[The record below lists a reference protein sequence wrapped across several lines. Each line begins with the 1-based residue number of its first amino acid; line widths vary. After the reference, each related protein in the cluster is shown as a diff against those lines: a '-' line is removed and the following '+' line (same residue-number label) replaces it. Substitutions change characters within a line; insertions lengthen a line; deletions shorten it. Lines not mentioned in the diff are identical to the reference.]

1 VSNDDAQDM
10 KEKILR
16 EYPRLGVNDKFKF
29 ACHSKLACFTH
40 CCADVNIALTPY
52 DVLRLRKR
60 IGMGSEDFIEKYTV
74 LPPMAPGQKLPMVY
88 LRMSE
93 ADKRCQF
100 VGEKGCSVYEDRPW
114 ACRMYPI
121 GHASGRTEANPQGED
136 FYFILR
142 DRRCDGL
149 DEERE
154 LTIREWMES
163 QATGDYDAANDEYK
177 ELSLHP
183 FLTRGYALEPQHRQM
198 FFMACY
204 NLDRFREF
212 IFESRFLQKFIIEPE
227 TIEAIRHDDEALLR
241 FAYRWLRFAL
251 FHERTITINPDYE
264 NAKKKVL
271 RAQ

>member
-1 VSNDDAQDM
+1 M
-10 KEKILR
+10 
-16 EYPRLGVNDKFKF
+16 
-29 ACHSKLACFTH
+29 
-40 CCADVNIALTPY
+40 
-52 DVLRLRKR
+52 
-60 IGMGSEDFIEKYTV
+60 
-74 LPPMAPGQKLPMVY
+74 
-88 LRMSE
+88 
-93 ADKRCQF
+93 
-100 VGEKGCSVYEDRPW
+100 YEDRPW

-212 IFESRFLQKFIIEPE
+212 IFESTFLQKFIIEPE

>member
-1 VSNDDAQDM
+1 MSNDDAQDM

-204 NLDRFREF
+204 KAHSCRNSSLSPRRSRRFAM
-212 IFESRFLQKFIIEPE
+212 
-227 TIEAIRHDDEALLR
+227 TTRHCCALPIVGFALLC
-241 FAYRWLRFAL
+241 FTN
-251 FHERTITINPDYE
+251 ERSPSIRITKTRRKRSCERSDPVAGAE
-264 NAKKKVL
+264 G
-271 RAQ
+271 